1 MREFAKDFQ
10 RHLIGVLGL
19 VLIGG
24 AIYYL
29 IVPPTSE
36 FHLMSEA
43 ACRRMGILCVL
54 LWLAYPEVKK
64 LPAWLALS
72 VPFVTAVVVFRPRY
86 ALVLVPLVLMILFLR
101 PKSRGKTSPKETAKR
116 PSAGNRS

>member
-1 MREFAKDFQ
+1 MGEFTKDFQ

-24 AIYYL
+24 AVYYL
-29 IVPPTSE
+29 IVPPSSE
-36 FHLMSEA
+36 FHLMFEA

-54 LWLAYPEVKK
+54 LWLAFPEVKK

-72 VPFVTAVVVFRPRY
+72 IPFVTAVVVFRPRY
-86 ALVLVPLVLMILFLR
+86 ALVLVLLIVFLR
-101 PKSRGKTSPKETAKR
+101 PRNRGKTSQKEAAKR
-116 PSAGNRS
+116 PPAGDRS

>member
-1 MREFAKDFQ
+1 MGEFAKDFQ

-24 AIYYL
+24 AVYYL
-29 IVPPTSE
+29 IVPPSSE
-36 FHLMSEA
+36 FHLMFEA

-54 LWLAYPEVKK
+54 LWLAFPEVKK

-86 ALVLVPLVLMILFLR
+86 ALVLVPLVLLILFLR
-101 PKSRGKTSPKETAKR
+101 PRSRGKASHQGARKR
-116 PSAGNRS
+116 PPAGDRS